1 MLCLQKKYDPNLVV
15 DLSNLKTK
23 KKKVGVVKPHPS
35 PRFAREDHSH
45 SGPQFSQPAKPEDK
59 QIVVIRK
66 LIPPEKY
73 LHHVSSVPR
82 PIVVGQSA
90 PRPIVVGHSAPRP
103 IVVGHSAPRPIV
115 VGQSAPRPIVVG
127 HSAPRPIVVGHSAP
141 RPIVVGHGIYVGM
154 RECSWGGRS

>member
-73 LHHVSSVPR
+73 LHHVSS
-82 PIVVGQSA
+82 A
-90 PRPIVVGHSAPRP
+90 PRPIVVGLNCVNVLCVQCLPKDLSDYNYWFSNHVSRL
-103 IVVGHSAPRPIV
+103 IT
-115 VGQSAPRPIVVG
+115 
-127 HSAPRPIVVGHSAP
+127 
-141 RPIVVGHGIYVGM
+141 
-154 RECSWGGRS
+154 